1 VAAGWNREISDPDD
15 GGTGVARYG
24 PDIGTEADFRLLGT
38 LAGKRVLDLGCGTAE
53 AAVAFATQGAHAI
66 ALDPSSEQL
75 AAARRRCERAGVR
88 VELHQGDLADLAF
101 MRAESVDL
109 VFSAWALNGV
119 SDLSRVFR
127 QVHRVLKQGAPL
139 VFSIPHPAYDIIDDS
154 HPEQPLLIRR
164 SYFDRSPVD
173 ESGETPFSEQ
183 HHTLSDLFM
192 GLTRN
197 NFRVDVLLEP
207 ESRVDGP
214 LSVHW
219 REAFLWL
226 PRTLVV
232 RARKEG
238 I

>member
-1 VAAGWNREISDPDD
+1 MARPWNR
-15 GGTGVARYG
+15 GVAEQPGASNVYYG
-24 PDIGTEADFRLLGT
+24 PDMATEAELRLLGNVH
-38 LAGKRVLDLGCGTAE
+38 GKRVLDLGCGGGQ
-53 AAVAFATQGAHAI
+53 AAVAFAKQGAHVI
-66 ALDPSSEQL
+66 ALDPSPEHL
-75 AAARRRCERAGVR
+75 AAAKKWCAREGVR

-101 MRAESVDL
+101 IRAESVDI
-109 VFSAWALNGV
+109 VFSAWAFGAV
-119 SDLSRVFR
+119 TDLSRVFR
-127 QVHRVLKQGAPL
+127 QVHRVLKQGCPL
-139 VFSIPHPAYDIIDDS
+139 VFSIPHPAYDIIDDD

-173 ESGETPFSEQ
+173 DSGETPFGEP
-183 HHTLSDLFM
+183 HHTVSDIFM

-207 ESRVDGP
+207 ESAVDGGVSP
-214 LSVHW
+214 YW

-238 I
+238 L

>member
-1 VAAGWNREISDPDD
+1 MGRGWKQETIDAE
-15 GGTGVARYG
+15 GGSAVVQYG
-24 PDIGTEADFRLLGT
+24 PDIGTEAEFRLLGNVS
-38 LAGKRVLDLGCGTAE
+38 GKRVLDLGCGSGQ
-53 AAVAFATQGAHAI
+53 AAVAFAKQGAHAI
-66 ALDPSSEQL
+66 ALDSSTDHL
-75 AAARRRCERAGVR
+75 GAAKRRCERENVR

-101 MRAESVDL
+101 MRADSVDL
-109 VFSAWALNGV
+109 VFSAWAFNEV

-127 QVHRVLKQGAPL
+127 QVHRVLKTGAPL
-139 VFSIPHPAYDIIDDS
+139 VFSVPHPAYDIIDDS
-154 HPEQPLLIRR
+154 DPEQPLLIRR

-173 ESGETPFSEQ
+173 ESGETPFGDY

-207 ESRVDGP
+207 ESKIEGP
-214 LSVHW
+214 VSRHW
-219 REAFLWL
+219 REAFLWV
-226 PRTLVV
+226 PRTLIM

>member
-1 VAAGWNREISDPDD
+1 MGRGWKHEVFEPDGDVAA
-15 GGTGVARYG
+15 VQYG
-24 PDIGTEADFRLLGT
+24 PDIGTEAEFRLLGNVT
-38 LAGKRVLDLGCGTAE
+38 GRRVLDLGCGSGQAT
-53 AAVAFATQGAHAI
+53 VAFAKQGAHAI
-66 ALDPSSEQL
+66 GLDSSAELL
-75 AAARRRCERAGVR
+75 AAARKRAERENVR

-101 MRAESVDL
+101 MRADSVDL
-109 VFSAWALNGV
+109 VFSAWAFNEV

-127 QVHRVLKQGAPL
+127 QVHRVLKTGAPL
-139 VFSIPHPAYDIIDDS
+139 VFSVPHPSYDIIDDS

-173 ESGETPFSEQ
+173 ESGETPFGDH
-183 HHTLSDLFM
+183 HHTISDLFM

-207 ESRVDGP
+207 ESNVDRP
-214 LSVHW
+214 LSGHW
-219 REAFLWL
+219 REAYLWV

>member
-1 VAAGWNREISDPDD
+1 MASAWNRRTADP
-15 GGTGVARYG
+15 GTGNGVVHYG
-24 PDIGTEADFRLLGT
+24 PDIATEAELRLLGSV
-38 LAGKRVLDLGCGTAE
+38 AGKRVLDLGCGTGRA
-53 AAVAFATQGAHAI
+53 AAVFAQQGAHVI
-66 ALDPSSEQL
+66 GLEPSSEL
-75 AAARRRCERAGVR
+75 LTAARRHASQLGVR
-88 VELHQGDLADLAF
+88 VEFHQGDLADLAF
-101 MRAESVDL
+101 MRADSVDL
-109 VFSAWALNGV
+109 VFSAWAFNTV
-119 SDLSRVFR
+119 SDLNRVFR

-139 VFSIPHPAYDIIDDS
+139 VFSVPHPAYDIIDDS

-173 ESGETPFSEQ
+173 DSGETPFGDH
-183 HHTLSDLFM
+183 HHTVSDVFM

-197 NFRVDVLLEP
+197 NFRVDFLLEP
-207 ESRVDGP
+207 ESAGDAP
-214 LSVHW
+214 SPHW

>member
-1 VAAGWNREISDPDD
+1 MASGWKHEMFEPD
-15 GGTGVARYG
+15 GESVVQYG
-24 PDIGTEADFRLLGT
+24 PDIGTEAEFRLLGNVS
-38 LAGKRVLDLGCGTAE
+38 GKRVLDLGCGSGP
-53 AAVAFATQGAHAI
+53 AAVVFAKQGAHAI
-66 ALDPSSEQL
+66 ALDSAPDDL
-75 AAARRRCERAGVR
+75 AAAKKRCEREHVR

-101 MRAESVDL
+101 MRADSVDL
-109 VFSAWALNGV
+109 VFSAWAFNQV

-127 QVHRVLKQGAPL
+127 QVHRVLKQGASL
-139 VFSIPHPAYDIIDDS
+139 VFSVPHPSYDIIDDS
-154 HPEQPLLIRR
+154 DPEQPLLIRR

-173 ESGETPFSEQ
+173 ESGETPFGDH

-207 ESRVDGP
+207 ESKVDRP
-214 LSVHW
+214 VSSYW
-219 REAFLWL
+219 REAFLWV
-226 PRTLVV
+226 PRTLIM